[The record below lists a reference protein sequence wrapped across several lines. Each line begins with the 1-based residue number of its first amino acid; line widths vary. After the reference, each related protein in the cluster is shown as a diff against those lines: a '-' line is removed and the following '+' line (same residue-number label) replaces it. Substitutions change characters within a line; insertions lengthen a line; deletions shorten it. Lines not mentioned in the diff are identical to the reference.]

1 MMIRVRAWNSASKEM
16 FSPETMAEDQLTL
29 LPTGQFINVNSA
41 STRLSVIYPIGTM
54 VPMLSSGLRDK
65 NGVEIFGGD
74 ICRYTDYDGK
84 VYIQEMHPISNYH
97 FWGHVWENLDGADE
111 GQNPYEVIGDIHQ
124 SPELLKS
131 KRPLSGSDAI

>member
-54 VPMLSSGLRDK
+54 IPMLSTGTTDQH
-65 NGVEIFGGD
+65 GTEIFADDIVRYDYHSAGG
-74 ICRYTDYDGK
+74 IK
-84 VYIQEMHPISNYH
+84 
-97 FWGHVWENLDGADE
+97 E
-111 GQNPYEVIGDIHQ
+111 GCIAVIKWDSRAAAFNVPLGIFHTNVEVIGNVHQ
-124 SPELLKS
+124 NPELI
-131 KRPLSGSDAI
+131 PPQ